1 MKAIRTTALNA
12 GNTGTATQISGGNG
26 YTLTPGTGT
35 GGLPIPMNS
44 DNTVVGVGIACYVT
58 GTVNYTVYHTYDNIS
73 DPAVIASNYAGV
85 IWFQHGVSNM
95 VAATGTQESN
105 FVIPIGGVQV
115 ILNSGSGSVITTV
128 LQQGII

>member
-1 MKAIRTTALNA
+1 MRGITTGALVTA
-12 GNTGTATQISGGNG
+12 NTGTATQIAAGNG
-26 YTLTPGTGT
+26 YTLTPGTGA
-35 GGLPIPMNS
+35 GLPIPMNS

-58 GTVNYTVYHTYDNIS
+58 GTVNYTVYHTYDNIT
-73 DPAVIASNYAGV
+73 DPNVSAANV

-95 VAATGTQESN
+95 NGATGTQESN

-115 ILNSGSGSVITTV
+115 ILNSGSGSVVTRV

>member
-1 MKAIRTTALNA
+1 MRGITTGALNT
-12 GNTGTATQISGGNG
+12 GNTGAATQIAGGNG
-26 YTLTPGTGT
+26 YTLTPGTA
-35 GGLPIPMNS
+35 GGAPVPMNS

-58 GTVNYTVYHTYDNIS
+58 GTVNYTVYHTYDNIT
-73 DPAVIASNYAGV
+73 DPLVTPASV
-85 IWFQHGVSNM
+85 IWFQHGVANM

-115 ILNSGSGSVITTV
+115 ILNSGNGSVNTRI